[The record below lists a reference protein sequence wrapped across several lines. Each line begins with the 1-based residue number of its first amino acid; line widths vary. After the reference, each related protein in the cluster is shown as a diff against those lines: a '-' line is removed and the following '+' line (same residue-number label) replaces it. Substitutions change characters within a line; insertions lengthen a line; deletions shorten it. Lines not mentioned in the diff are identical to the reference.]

1 MTKKAQY
8 MHPGLRVVSINKP
21 SLLSGSNNSLGFG
34 EDKKNASVADSR
46 GMDYFIEED

>member
-8 MHPGLRVVSINKP
+8 MHPELKVVSVNKP
-21 SLLSGSNNSLGFG
+21 SLLSGSNNTLGFG
-34 EDKKNASVADSR
+34 EGKSNASVADSR

>member
-1 MTKKAQY
+1 MTKKALY
-8 MHPGLRVVSINKP
+8 MHPELKVVSVNKP
-21 SLLSGSNNSLGFG
+21 LLLSGSDQSMGFG

>member
-8 MHPGLRVVSINKP
+8 MHPELKVVSVNKP
-21 SLLSGSNNSLGFG
+21 SLLNGSNQTMGFG

-46 GMDYFIEED
+46 SMDYFIEED